1 MDKIKVLK
9 EKAIELE
16 NKIKKLESD
25 LKAPLKKDPDENAL
39 GEQNREILLGILK
52 VEKENLARVK
62 QKIANLHGN

>member
-1 MDKIKVLK
+1 MDKLKVLK

-25 LKAPLKKDPDENAL
+25 LKTPLKQDRDENAL
-39 GEQNREILLGILK
+39 GEENREILVGILK

-62 QKIANLHGN
+62 KEIANLKGN

>member
-1 MDKIKVLK
+1 MDKLKVLK

-25 LKAPLKKDPDENAL
+25 LKTPLIKDPDENAL

-62 QKIANLHGN
+62 KEIANLQGN

>member
-1 MDKIKVLK
+1 MDKLKVLK

-25 LKAPLKKDPDENAL
+25 LKVPLKKDPDENAL

-52 VEKENLARVK
+52 VEKENLAQVK
-62 QKIANLHGN
+62 KEIANLQGN